1 MHASVPWVDQVEQ
14 LRKGNTLQMK
24 KVGAEFVKL
33 QKNNS
38 LQVEQLQRI
47 YEVLF

>member
-1 MHASVPWVDQVEQ
+1 M
-14 LRKGNTLQMK
+14 QMK

-38 LQVEQLQRI
+38 LQLEQLQRMCK
-47 YEVLF
+47 VLFPSHMHS